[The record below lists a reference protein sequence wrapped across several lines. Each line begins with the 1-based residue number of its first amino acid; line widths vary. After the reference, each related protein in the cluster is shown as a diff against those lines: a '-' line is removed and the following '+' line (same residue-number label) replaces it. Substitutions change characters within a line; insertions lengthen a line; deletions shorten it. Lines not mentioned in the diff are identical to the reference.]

1 MLHQEWKEFIR
12 RFHDRQADD
21 DEIARWQQDR
31 LSRVLEHV
39 YDQSPFYRKR
49 LAGIDL
55 SSVTLNSLDT
65 LPFTVKSDL
74 SEAMYD
80 LICGDI
86 NDALYFFCTTGT
98 TGRSSPCPRS
108 VLDFDLDNASITLSL
123 GAILDE
129 WLPEGEK
136 PVLAML
142 CPNETHSV
150 CLTISSAARELGV
163 FKFDAF
169 PASPAIGFK
178 RVFELLQ
185 ELRPN
190 VVVCS
195 PGLLMALAEMAEVY
209 GINPKEDLDVKAALN
224 CGELCTPSMSQ
235 LVGDTW
241 GARSCNWWYGS
252 QEAGTPLV
260 ATPDGEFVLITPNHI
275 FEVIDLE
282 TDKPIRG
289 YGRGEMCLTTLI
301 PGSKPLIRYRTGDFV
316 DYKESAAGHPT
327 IELLGRIKD
336 MVRLGGTVR
345 NAAEVETAVLG
356 SHGLVYGYQIEVS
369 DEGGKDS
376 VLVRVKAKPDSDH
389 DEVKEVIS
397 RSMQDAFG
405 IECRVEIM
413 PLLDLTT
420 ATGGWVSWKSARFK
434 DLRAPEASDDIET
447 KSSAALA
454 HAAIERI

>member
-1 MLHQEWKEFIR
+1 MLLQQWKEFIT
-12 RFHDRQADD
+12 RFHGGQVGAD
-21 DEIARWQQDR
+21 ELRRWQQDR
-31 LSRVLEHV
+31 LTKVLEHV
-39 YDQSPFYRKR
+39 HAQSPFYRKR
-49 LAGIDL
+49 LQDIDVAA
-55 SSVTLNSLDT
+55 VTLDSLDT

-108 VLDFDLDNASITLSL
+108 LLDFDLDNASITLSL
-123 GAILDE
+123 GAMLDK

-150 CLTISSAARELGV
+150 CLTISSAARELGI

-195 PGLLMALAEMAEVY
+195 PGLLMALAEMADVY
-209 GINPKEDLDVKAALN
+209 GIDPKEDLNVKVALN
-224 CGELCTPSMSQ
+224 CGELCTPSMAQ

-260 ATPDGEFVLITPNHI
+260 TTPDGDFVLITPNHI
-275 FEVIDLE
+275 FEIIDLE
-282 TDKPIRG
+282 TDRPIRG

-301 PGSKPLIRYRTGDFV
+301 PGAKPLIRYRTGDFV
-316 DYKESAAGHPT
+316 EYREASAGQPT

-336 MVRLGGTVR
+336 MVSLGGVVR
-345 NAAEVETAVLG
+345 SAAEVETAVLG

-369 DEGGKDS
+369 SDSGEDS
-376 VLVRVKAKPDSDH
+376 VVVRVKAKPDADH
-389 DEVKEVIS
+389 DEVKETIS
-397 RSMQDAFG
+397 RSVCGAFG
-405 IECRVEIM
+405 IVCRVEIL

-434 DLRAPEASDDIET
+434 DLRVPQAPDDIET
-447 KSSAALA
+447 RSSAALA
-454 HAAIERI
+454 NAAMEQI